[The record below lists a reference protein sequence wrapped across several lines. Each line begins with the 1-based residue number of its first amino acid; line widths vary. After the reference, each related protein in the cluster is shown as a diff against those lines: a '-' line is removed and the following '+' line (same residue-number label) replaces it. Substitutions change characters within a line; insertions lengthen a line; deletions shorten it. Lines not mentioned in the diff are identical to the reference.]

1 MGWATSHIEKWR
13 RGERV
18 QFRPRGNSMA
28 GKIDSGQLC
37 TVIPAKTEDPKVGD
51 IVLCKVN
58 GFQYLHL
65 IKAIQGKRFQI
76 GNNRGRVNG
85 WVGENGIYGKCVR
98 VNETVGPIMRGTG
111 TNQHEL

>member
-1 MGWATSHIEKWR
+1 MLSSTSARRRLK
-13 RGERV
+13 RGETV

-37 TVIPAKTEDPKVGD
+37 TVVQVKLEDLQVGD
-51 IVLCKVN
+51 TVLCKVN

-76 GNNRGRVNG
+76 GNNRGRING
-85 WVGENGIYGKCVR
+85 WIGENGIYGKCVR
-98 VNETVGPIMRGTG
+98 IE
-111 TNQHEL
+111 